1 MFLTLLI
8 LTSCKKEIS
17 KDDLLVKSANVSSK
31 QSTKI
36 SKKDYELLKSNP
48 DNIKLFDSLMKA
60 NKLKVNKLAST
71 SSVANADDDSGLY
84 EDGDDDVYY
93 LFDNPGYLYF
103 ASEAMGVRYDV
114 TADFAFVKRRNTLIT
129 KIPLT
134 YSMKMSD
141 LNPMVS
147 GPVVAYLIGP
157 AVGEIER
164 PAQPYANVSQP
175 SFGRLK
181 GNAAGDILEK
191 RTIIRTTDGK
201 TLVKGGLKADTYE
214 AGTEISLGIS
224 VEWARN
230 SVSLYRFDLNF
241 DIDFDQD
248 MNGAN
253 PRTRLNGT
261 AVCQGLQAN

>member
-114 TADFAFVKRRNTLIT
+114 TADFAFVKRRKYTYYKNT
-129 KIPLT
+129 T
-134 YSMKMSD
+134 Y
-141 LNPMVS
+141 V
-147 GPVVAYLIGP
+147 
-157 AVGEIER
+157 
-164 PAQPYANVSQP
+164 
-175 SFGRLK
+175 
-181 GNAAGDILEK
+181 
-191 RTIIRTTDGK
+191 
-201 TLVKGGLKADTYE
+201 
-214 AGTEISLGIS
+214 
-224 VEWARN
+224 
-230 SVSLYRFDLNF
+230 
-241 DIDFDQD
+241 
-248 MNGAN
+248 
-253 PRTRLNGT
+253 
-261 AVCQGLQAN
+261 